1 MNNQTTLDQHY
12 AIFLATLNYL
22 LEKSAGRL
30 IVDQHDA
37 TAEYYEKLKQKA
49 EAHYRNGNLE
59 LLQRVMGE
67 IGGLPRLLQDDSY
80 LTFIKE
86 RTGYDAEIVKQIL
99 PAMSAKNKRN
109 EVTIIN
115 DADISHKWLAEIF
128 SPDNKRKI
136 TIRETSQPFS
146 TVVTTVDLQFE
157 RSGTSVY
164 MVEGA
169 DLDINVYWKDNN
181 TVIIETQKEYIAI
194 SKHAEQYQSFDDIV
208 KVEYVSGL

>member
-1 MNNQTTLDQHY
+1 
-12 AIFLATLNYL
+12 L

-37 TAEYYEKLKQKA
+37 AAEYYEKLKQKA
-49 EAHYRNGNLE
+49 EKHYRNRKLK
-59 LLQRVMGE
+59 LLQGVMRE
-67 IGGLPRLLQDDSY
+67 IGGLSGLLQDDSY
-80 LTFIKE
+80 LTFIIE

-99 PAMSAKNKRN
+99 LALPAKNKGN
-109 EVTIIN
+109 EVIIIN
-115 DADISHKWLAEIF
+115 DPDISHKWLAEIF

-136 TIRETSQPFS
+136 TVRETSWPPN

-157 RSGTSVY
+157 RSGSSVY

-169 DLDINVYWKDNN
+169 DLDINVYWKGNN
-181 TVIIETQKEYIAI
+181 TVIIETRVAYVAI

-208 KVEYVSGL
+208 KVEYVVR